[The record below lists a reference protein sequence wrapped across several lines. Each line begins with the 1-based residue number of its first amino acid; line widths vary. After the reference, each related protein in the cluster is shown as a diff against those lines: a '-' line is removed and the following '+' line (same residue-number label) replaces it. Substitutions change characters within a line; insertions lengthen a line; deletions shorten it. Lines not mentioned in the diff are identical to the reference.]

1 MDRDR
6 DKSAAAGLDDRFDR
20 ALAAVRH
27 RDAGA
32 FALAEDVV
40 RGLRQKFDSLFTGQR
55 SLERVRGK

>member
-6 DKSAAAGLDDRFDR
+6 DESAAAGFDDRLDGAF
-20 ALAAVRH
+20 ATVRH

-40 RGLRQKFDSLFTGQR
+40 RGLRQKFDGFFTGQR